1 MKKEVVVNAS
11 KPLDIIQIVLII
23 LKLFKLIDLSWG
35 VILIPFWISIG
46 ILIVILIIYAVYEMK
61 YRM

>member
-1 MKKEVVVNAS
+1 MKKEYVIDAS
-11 KPLDIIQIVLII
+11 KPLDIIQIVLIV

>member
-1 MKKEVVVNAS
+1 MKKEVVVDAS

>member
-1 MKKEVVVNAS
+1 MKKEYVIDAS
-11 KPLDIIQIVLII
+11 KPLDIIQIVLIV

-46 ILIVILIIYAVYEMK
+46 ILIVILIIYAAYEMK

>member
-1 MKKEVVVNAS
+1 MKKEVVVDAS

-23 LKLFKLIDLSWG
+23 LKLFNLIDLSWG

-46 ILIVILIIYAVYEMK
+46 TLIIILIIYAVYETK